1 MLSTDNTAGKKRRKL
16 IEIKYKPWLRLL
28 KRTDKRRRPHTRT
41 IIGYPIKREK
51 KNINKIKIKKY
62 KNKKQKSKIDQKYQ
76 TVNKVMIVYCLNK
89 SIKVSKVLKVSK
101 LSKK

>member
-51 KNINKIKIKKY
+51 KNINKI
-62 KNKKQKSKIDQKYQ
+62 
-76 TVNKVMIVYCLNK
+76 
-89 SIKVSKVLKVSK
+89 
-101 LSKK
+101 

>member
-41 IIGYPIKREK
+41 IIGYPIKRK
-51 KNINKIKIKKY
+51 KKKY

>member
-41 IIGYPIKREK
+41 IIGYPIKRK
-51 KNINKIKIKKY
+51 KKKY
-62 KNKKQKSKIDQKYQ
+62 KNKI
-76 TVNKVMIVYCLNK
+76 
-89 SIKVSKVLKVSK
+89 
-101 LSKK
+101 

>member
-41 IIGYPIKREK
+41 IIGYPIKRK
-51 KNINKIKIKKY
+51 KKIKYKIKKLKNTRT
-62 KNKKQKSKIDQKYQ
+62 KNKRAKLI
-76 TVNKVMIVYCLNK
+76 K
-89 SIKVSKVLKVSK
+89 SIKQ
-101 LSKK
+101 